1 MTNGID
7 QLHWLREQVG
17 QLWNGGVAA
26 EAGVYPAINVW
37 DDGESFRAEAEL
49 PGFKIED
56 VELVVA
62 GSQLQIRSRR
72 TFELREGWTVHR
84 QERASGEFSRTATF
98 PAEIDADKVQ
108 AALKD
113 GVLSVTLPKAPSAKP
128 RKIEVKVLGP
138 VK

>member
-17 QLWNGGVAA
+17 QLWHGGVAA
-26 EAGVYPAINVW
+26 QSGVYPTINVW
-37 DDGESFRAEAEL
+37 DDGERFHAEAEL

-56 VELVVA
+56 VELFVA
-62 GSQLQIRSRR
+62 GSQFQIRGRR
-72 TFELREGWTVHR
+72 TVEPREGWTLHR
-84 QERASGEFSRTATF
+84 QERASGEFSRMVVF
-98 PAEIDADKVQ
+98 PSEIDAGNVQ

-128 RKIEVKVLGP
+128 RKIEVKVLTQ
-138 VK
+138 